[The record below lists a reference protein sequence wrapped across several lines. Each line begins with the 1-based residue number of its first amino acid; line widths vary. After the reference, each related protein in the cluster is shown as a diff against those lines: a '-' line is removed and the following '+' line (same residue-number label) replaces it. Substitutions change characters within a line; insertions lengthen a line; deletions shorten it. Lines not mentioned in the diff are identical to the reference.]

1 MQLTP
6 KQKAAVLFMTLPPEM
21 SAQLFNE
28 LGPEEVQA
36 ITLEI
41 TQLPTIAPEVRATV
55 INEFLNSSNMG
66 GGGAAAAFG
75 GGGGLGGGGATYSTK
90 AMGMPTMPS
99 GPMGSMNRPFGF
111 LGRVEATTASQLISR
126 EHPQTIAVVLSYLEA
141 EQASSILDNLSP
153 SVQTEVAHRL
163 AGLGTVPK
171 EVLRE
176 LEKVLESKLQKVID
190 EGFDSSLD
198 GKEALFKILN
208 KADRGTEESVIF
220 GLTQKSPH
228 LASDIKTK
236 LCDFEDLNSID
247 QGSLAQVLKLVD
259 DRDLVLALK
268 GANKELAERVYRVYG
283 PDKAASIRADV
294 DSVTQVSWEDI
305 RAAQQQIRNILR
317 GLVSLGKIRFR

>member
-1 MQLTP
+1 
-6 KQKAAVLFMTLPPEM
+6 MTLPPEM

-55 INEFLNSSNMG
+55 INEFLNSSSMGGAAATAMG
-66 GGGAAAAFG
+66 GGGMSFG
-75 GGGGLGGGGATYSTK
+75 AGPGGRTT
-90 AMGMPTMPS
+90 MNMPTMPM
-99 GPMGSMNRPFGF
+99 GPLGNVNRPFGF

-126 EHPQTIAVVLSYLEA
+126 EHPQTIAVVLSHLEA
-141 EQASSILDNLSP
+141 EQGSSILDNLSP

-163 AGLGTVPK
+163 ASLGPIPK

-176 LEKVLESKLQKVID
+176 LERVLESKLQKAID
-190 EGFDSSLD
+190 EGFDSSMD
-198 GKEALFKILN
+198 GKDALFKILSN
-208 KADRGTEESVIF
+208 ADRGTEESVIF
-220 GLTQKSPH
+220 GLTQTSPH

-236 LCDFEDLNSID
+236 LCDFEDLATID
-247 QGSLAQVLKLVD
+247 QTSLSQVLKLVD

-283 PDKAASIRADV
+283 PDKANSIRADV
-294 DSVTQVSWEDI
+294 SAVTQVSWEDI

-317 GLVSLGKIRFR
+317 GLVSLGKIRFK

>member
-1 MQLTP
+1 
-6 KQKAAVLFMTLPPEM
+6 MTLPPEM

-55 INEFLNSSNMG
+55 INEFLNSSSMG
-66 GGGAAAAFG
+66 GG
-75 GGGGLGGGGATYSTK
+75 GGGGAT
-90 AMGMPTMPS
+90 MGMGGGMSFGGGGRSTMNMPS
-99 GPMGSMNRPFGF
+99 MPMGPMGNLNRPFGF
-111 LGRVEATTASQLISR
+111 LSRVEATTASQLISR
-126 EHPQTIAVVLSYLEA
+126 EHPQTIAVVLSHLEA
-141 EQASSILDNLSP
+141 EQGSSILDNLSP

-163 AGLGTVPK
+163 ASLGPVPK

-176 LEKVLESKLQKVID
+176 LEKVLENKLQKAID
-190 EGFDSSLD
+190 EGFDSSMD
-198 GKEALFKILN
+198 GKDALFKILSN
-208 KADRGTEESVIF
+208 ADRGTEESVIF
-220 GLTQKSPH
+220 GLTQTSPH

-236 LCDFEDLNSID
+236 LCDFEDLASID
-247 QGSLAQVLKLVD
+247 QTSLAQVLKLVD

-294 DSVTQVSWEDI
+294 SAVTQVSWEDI

-317 GLVSLGKIRFR
+317 GLVSLGKIRFK

>member
-1 MQLTP
+1 
-6 KQKAAVLFMTLPPEM
+6 MTLPPEM

-55 INEFLNSSNMG
+55 INEFLNSAGSG
-66 GGGAAAAFG
+66 ATGAAGGGAPSFS
-75 GGGGLGGGGATYSTK
+75 GGGLSFSGGGRTT
-90 AMGMPTMPS
+90 MNMPS
-99 GPMGSMNRPFGF
+99 IPMGPMGSVNRPFGF
-111 LGRVEATTASQLISR
+111 LGRVEASTASQLISR
-126 EHPQTIAVVLSYLEA
+126 EHPQTIAVILSHLEA
-141 EQASSILDNLSP
+141 EQGSSILDNLSP

-163 AGLGTVPK
+163 ASLGPVPK

-176 LEKVLESKLQKVID
+176 LEKVLEAKLQKAID

-198 GKEALFKILN
+198 GKDALFKILSN
-208 KADRGTEESVIF
+208 ADRGTEESVIF
-220 GLTQKSPH
+220 GLTQTSPH

-236 LCDFEDLNSID
+236 LCDFEDLATID
-247 QGSLAQVLKLVD
+247 QGSLSQVLKLVD

-283 PDKAASIRADV
+283 PDKANAIRADV
-294 DSVTQVSWEDI
+294 AAVTQVSWDDI

>member
-36 ITLEI
+36 ITMEI

-55 INEFLNSSNMG
+55 INEFLNSSAVNPTAAPG
-66 GGGAAAAFG
+66 GVGGSSGAGSITFSTNS
-75 GGGGLGGGGATYSTK
+75 LGA
-90 AMGMPTMPS
+90 PTMPT
-99 GPMGSMNRPFGF
+99 GPVGSLNRPFGF

-126 EHPQTIAVVLSYLEA
+126 EHPQTISVVLSFLEP
-141 EQASSILDNLSP
+141 EQASTILDNLSP

-176 LEKVLESKLQKVID
+176 LEKVLENKLHKAID
-190 EGFDSSLD
+190 EGFEANFD
-198 GKEALFKILN
+198 GKERLFKILN

-247 QGSLAQVLKLVD
+247 QGSLSQVLKLVD
-259 DRDLVLALK
+259 DRDLVFALK

-283 PDKAASIRADV
+283 PDKAANLRREV
-294 DSVTQVSWEDI
+294 DSVSQVSWEDI

-317 GLVSLGKIRFR
+317 GLVSLGKIRFK

>member
-1 MQLTP
+1 
-6 KQKAAVLFMTLPPEM
+6 MTLPPEM

-41 TQLPTIAPEVRATV
+41 TQLPTIAPEVRASV
-55 INEFLNSSNMG
+55 INEFLNSSSMG
-66 GGGAAAAFG
+66 GGGGQGMVGGTMSFG
-75 GGGGLGGGGATYSTK
+75 GVAPGGRTT
-90 AMGMPTMPS
+90 MNMPTMPM
-99 GPMGSMNRPFGF
+99 GPMGNINRPFGF

-126 EHPQTIAVVLSYLEA
+126 EHPQTIAVVLSHLEA
-141 EQASSILDNLSP
+141 EQGSSILDNLSP

-163 AGLGTVPK
+163 ASLGPVPK

-176 LEKVLESKLQKVID
+176 LEKVLENKLQKAID
-190 EGFDSSLD
+190 EGFDSSMD
-198 GKEALFKILN
+198 GKDALFKILSN
-208 KADRGTEESVIF
+208 ADRGTEESVIF
-220 GLTQKSPH
+220 GLTQTSPH

-236 LCDFEDLNSID
+236 LCDFEDLATID
-247 QGSLAQVLKLVD
+247 QTSLSQVLKLVD

-268 GANKELAERVYRVYG
+268 GANKELTERVYRVYG

-294 DSVTQVSWEDI
+294 SAVTQVSWEDI

-317 GLVSLGKIRFR
+317 GLVSLGKIRFK